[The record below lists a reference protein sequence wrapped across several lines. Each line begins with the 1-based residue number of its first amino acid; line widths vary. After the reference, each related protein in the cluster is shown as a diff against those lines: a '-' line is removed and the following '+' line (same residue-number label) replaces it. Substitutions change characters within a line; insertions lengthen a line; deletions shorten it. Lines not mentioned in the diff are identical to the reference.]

1 MERANGFEPATS
13 SLTIPRRERQGSP
26 RMKILEPRGFFNLRL
41 PAFDPDF
48 RRSPGKF
55 ARNLPETPS
64 LGGWQTNGDRF

>member
-1 MERANGFEPATS
+1 
-13 SLTIPRRERQGSP
+13 
-26 RMKILEPRGFFNLRL
+26 MKILEPRGFFNLRL